1 MEVADPDTLAF
12 LNNNKIY
19 LTIEVSWSVTILLLK
34 SMTRILQI
42 SERGGSTLYMQA
54 QIHYMSGLLSEG
66 DKI

>member
-34 SMTRILQI
+34 SMTRIL
-42 SERGGSTLYMQA
+42 
-54 QIHYMSGLLSEG
+54 
-66 DKI
+66 